1 MVMENRLITT
11 NTILYCKEW
20 EKTVGFYRDRL
31 GLPVIFSTDFFVE
44 FRLNSMSRL
53 SIANEKRSSIKGCG
67 GKGITITL
75 EVDDIEAVREYVEK
89 VGMKPTELKMHPWN
103 ARVFYIF
110 DPEGHRIE
118 IWQSS
123 NHHEASGP

>member
-1 MVMENRLITT
+1 MMENRLITT